1 MEAVDLEVMRAALA
15 WTGEGK
21 RCWSATV
28 LGTYGSAPRPLGAM
42 ALLCEDGRVAGSVSG
57 GCVEDDLMALLQGDA
72 TGLDAPRR
80 LVYGRSDEERA
91 RLRLPCGGSLDLWAE
106 PAPLADFRQALCL
119 IDAGQGCVR
128 EIALP
133 GGTSRVRAALPGDA
147 SALRE
152 GVFTQRLGPR
162 RRLVLVGAAEVS
174 RYLAPIARTLDFEVI
189 VIDPRP
195 EYLQSWPADLPA
207 RRLAGMPDDELAA
220 LKPDAGTA
228 VVALSHDPKLDDM
241 ALLEALPGAAFYV
254 GAMGSFKSTAA
265 RRERLA
271 LFDLAPEA
279 IARLRGPAGLDL
291 GSRTPPEIAVAI
303 AAELIQCCRAEETR
317 QRRAAVSALEA
328 AAADATPA
336 CRVDA

>member
-1 MEAVDLEVMRAALA
+1 MEAVDLEVMRSALA
-15 WTGEGK
+15 WAAAGQ

-28 LGTYGSAPRPLGAM
+28 LATYGSAPRPVGAM

-57 GCVEDDLMALLQGDA
+57 GCVEDDLMALLQADA

-80 LVYGRSDEERA
+80 LVYGRSAEERA
-91 RLRLPCGGSLDLWAE
+91 RLRLPCGGCLALWAE
-106 PAPLADFRQALCL
+106 PAPLADFASALAL

-133 GGTSRVRAALPGDA
+133 DGASRVREARPGDT

-152 GVFTQRLGPR
+152 SLFTQRLGPR
-162 RRLVLVGAAEVS
+162 RRLVLIGAAEVS
-174 RYLAPIARTLDFEVI
+174 RYLAPIARTLDFEII
-189 VIDPRP
+189 VIDPRR
-195 EYLQSWPADLPA
+195 EVLESWPADVPA
-207 RRLAGMPDDELAA
+207 RRLAEMPDDALAA
-220 LKPDAGTA
+220 LQPDAGTA
-228 VVALSHDPKLDDM
+228 VVALSHDPKLDDL

-254 GAMGSFKSTAA
+254 AAMGSLRSTAA

-271 LFDLAPEA
+271 LFELAPAA

-317 QRRAAVSALEA
+317 QRRTAALAALEP
-328 AAADATPA
+328 DAPA

>member
-1 MEAVDLEVMRAALA
+1 MEAVDLEVMRSAQAWAAA
-15 WTGEGK
+15 GQ

-28 LGTYGSAPRPLGAM
+28 LATYGSAPRPVGAM

-57 GCVEDDLMALLQGDA
+57 GCVEDDLMALLQADA

-80 LVYGRSDEERA
+80 LVYGRSAEERA
-91 RLRLPCGGSLDLWAE
+91 RLRLPCGGCLELWAE
-106 PAPLADFRQALCL
+106 PAPLADFAAALRL

-133 GGTSRVRAALPGDA
+133 DGASRVREARPGDT

-152 GVFTQRLGPR
+152 SLFTQRLGPR
-162 RRLVLVGAAEVS
+162 RRLVLIGAAEVS
-174 RYLAPIARTLDFEVI
+174 RYLAPIARTLDFEII
-189 VIDPRP
+189 VIDPRR
-195 EYLQSWPADLPA
+195 EVLESWPADLPA
-207 RRLAGMPDDELAA
+207 RRLAEMPDDALAA
-220 LKPDAGTA
+220 LQPDAGTA
-228 VVALSHDPKLDDM
+228 VVALSHDPKLDDL

-254 GAMGSFKSTAA
+254 AAMGSLRSTAA

-271 LFDLAPEA
+271 LFELAPAA

-317 QRRAAVSALEA
+317 QRRAAAEA
-328 AAADATPA
+328 GANL

>member
-15 WTGEGK
+15 WAGEGR

-28 LGTYGSAPRPLGAM
+28 LGTYGSAPRPVGAM

-57 GCVEDDLMALLQGDA
+57 GCVEDDLTALLRADAQGLA
-72 TGLDAPRR
+72 QGRR

-91 RLRLPCGGSLDLWAE
+91 RLRLPCGGSLELWAE
-106 PAPLADFRQALCL
+106 PAPLADFEAALRF

-133 GGTSRVRAALPGDA
+133 DGRSHVRAARPGDA
-147 SALRE
+147 SALARDQ
-152 GVFTQRLGPR
+152 GLFTQRLGPR
-162 RRLVLVGAAEVS
+162 RRLVLIGAAEVS

-189 VIDPRP
+189 VIDPRR
-195 EYLQSWPADLPA
+195 EYLDSWPQDSPA
-207 RRLAGMPDDELAA
+207 RLLADMPDDALAA
-220 LKPDAGTA
+220 LRPDASTA

-241 ALLEALPGAAFYV
+241 ALLEALPGTAFYV
-254 GAMGSFKSTAA
+254 GAMGSARSTAA

-271 LFDLAPEA
+271 LFELAPEA

-317 QRRAAVSALEA
+317 QRRQA
-328 AAADATPA
+328 AAQQDAHAGA
-336 CRVDA
+336 CRAPA

>member
-1 MEAVDLEVMRAALA
+1 MDAVDLEVMRAALA
-15 WTGEGK
+15 WAGEGK

-28 LGTYGSAPRPLGAM
+28 LGTYGSAPRPVGAM

-57 GCVEDDLMALLQGDA
+57 GCVEDDLMALLQADA
-72 TGLDAPRR
+72 SGLDAPRR
-80 LVYGRSDEERA
+80 LVYGLSDEERA

-106 PAPLADFRQALCL
+106 PAPLADFQQALRL
-119 IDAGQGCVR
+119 VDAGQGCVR
-128 EIALP
+128 EIDLP
-133 GGTSRVRAALPGDA
+133 GGASRVRAALPGDA

-162 RRLVLVGAAEVS
+162 RRLVLIGAAEVS

-195 EYLQSWPADLPA
+195 EYLQSWPADVPA
-207 RRLAGMPDDELAA
+207 RRLSGMPDDELIA
-220 LKPDAGTA
+220 LKPDASTA

-254 GAMGSFKSTAA
+254 GAMGSFRSTAA

-303 AAELIQCCRAEETR
+303 AAELIQCCRAEETC
-317 QRRAAVSALEA
+317 QRRAAVAALEA
-328 AAADATPA
+328 AADAAPA

>member
-1 MEAVDLEVMRAALA
+1 MDAVDLEIMRAALA
-15 WTGEGK
+15 WAGQGQ

-28 LGTYGSAPRPLGAM
+28 LGTYGSAPRPVGAM

-57 GCVEDDLMALLQGDA
+57 GCVEDDLMALLQADA
-72 TGLDAPRR
+72 TGLAAPRR

-106 PAPLADFRQALCL
+106 PAPLADFQEALRL

-128 EIALP
+128 EIDLP
-133 GGTSRVRAALPGDA
+133 GGASRVRAALPGDA
-147 SALRE
+147 SALSE

-174 RYLAPIARTLDFEVI
+174 RYLAPIARTLDFEVF

-207 RRLAGMPDDELAA
+207 RRLSGMPDDELIA

-228 VVALSHDPKLDDM
+228 VVALSHDPKLDDL

-271 LFDLAPEA
+271 LFDLAPQA

-303 AAELIQCCRAEETR
+303 AAELVQCCRAEETR

-328 AAADATPA
+328 AAAEAPA